1 MRNDHIV
8 ASLLFRAL
16 SVLAISIILPSTAH
30 GAGFS
35 LIEQSVSAMGNAY
48 AGAAASAED
57 ASTVYFNPAG
67 MVYLPQS
74 QLVVGAHAIRPSGH
88 FNNEGSVSALGR
100 PGTDEGGNIGDWA
113 VVPNFYYSHVV
124 TPDIRLGISV
134 NAPFGLKT
142 EYDKGW
148 IGRFQAVKSELKTY
162 NINPAIA
169 FRVSDRLS
177 LGLGVSV
184 MYADAELTRAVNLVT
199 SESTA
204 NISGDD
210 WGYGFN
216 LGAIYQLASD
226 TRIGLAYRS
235 RVVQHLEGTV
245 KFGQA
250 LAANNGKISANLDL
264 PESFSLSA
272 IHHLNAQWE
281 LLGDIS
287 WTRWSQFNE
296 LRILNSNG
304 TVLSLTPENWQ
315 NTMRYSLG
323 VSYRYNPQ
331 WKLRAGVAYDE
342 EAMSERDR
350 TTRIPGNDRLWLTLG
365 AGWDIS
371 DRDRLDVGYAHLF
384 LRDAHI
390 DDNQS
395 SASAGFN
402 GRITGSYDSNVNIIS
417 VQWSR
422 WF

>member
-1 MRNDHIV
+1 MRNNQV
-8 ASLLFRAL
+8 TMGLLFRTL
-16 SVLAISIILPSTAH
+16 SVVAIPILLPSAAH

-48 AGAAASAED
+48 AGAAAGAED
-57 ASTVYFNPAG
+57 ATTVYFNPAG

-100 PGTDEGGNIGDWA
+100 PGTGEGGDLGSWA

-124 TPDIRLGISV
+124 TPDIRIGIAV

-142 EYDKGW
+142 EYDKDW

-162 NINPAIA
+162 NINPAVA
-169 FRVSDRLS
+169 FRVNDRLS

-216 LGAIYQLASD
+216 LGAIYQPASD
-226 TRIGLAYRS
+226 TRIGLTYRS

-264 PESFSLSA
+264 PESLSLSA
-272 IHHLNAQWE
+272 VHHVNEQWE

-304 TVLSLTPENWQ
+304 TVLSLTPENWR
-315 NTMRYSLG
+315 NTMRYSIG

-331 WKLRAGVAYDE
+331 WKLRAGLAYDE
-342 EAMSERDR
+342 EAMNERDR

-365 AGWDIS
+365 AGWAFS
-371 DRDRLDVGYAHLF
+371 EKDRLDVGYAHLF
-384 LRDAHI
+384 LRDARI

-402 GRITGSYDSNVNIIS
+402 GRITGSYDSDVNIVS

-422 WF
+422 RF

>member
-1 MRNDHIV
+1 MRNDHV
-8 ASLLFRAL
+8 AISLLLRAL
-16 SVLAISIILPSTAH
+16 SVLVVSLTLPVTAH

-67 MVYLPQS
+67 MIYLPQS

-88 FNNEGSVSALGR
+88 FNNEGSVNALGR
-100 PGTDEGGNIGDWA
+100 PGTGEGGDLGSLA
-113 VVPNFYYSHVV
+113 VVPNLYYAHVL

-142 EYDKGW
+142 EYDKDW

-162 NINPAIA
+162 NINPAMA
-169 FRVSDRLS
+169 FRVNDRFS
-177 LGLGVSV
+177 VGLGVSV

-204 NISGDD
+204 HISGDD
-210 WGYGFN
+210 WSYGFN
-216 LGAIYQLASD
+216 LGAIYQPVNH
-226 TRIGLAYRS
+226 TRIGFTYRS

-250 LAANNGKISANLDL
+250 LAANNGKITANLDL
-264 PESFSLSA
+264 PETVSLSA
-272 IHHLNAQWE
+272 IHQVNAQWE

-304 TVLSLTPENWQ
+304 TVLSLTPENWH

-323 VSYRYNPQ
+323 ISYRYTPQ
-331 WKLRAGVAYDE
+331 WKLRAGLAYDE
-342 EAMSERDR
+342 EAMNERDR
-350 TTRIPGNDRLWLTLG
+350 TTRIPGNNRLWLTLG
-365 AGWDIS
+365 AGWDFS
-371 DRDRLDVGYAHLF
+371 EKDHLDIGYAHLF
-384 LRDAHI
+384 LRDARI

-402 GRITGSYDSNVNIIS
+402 GRITGSYDSDVNIVS

-422 WF
+422 RF